1 MPLTFLGPLSLTHLS
16 QQLYLSMTGL
26 LELSLQQVSSLRN
39 SLKRQ
44 LDLVFILDPSEVTVS
59 RIDALIVPEDRYHFT
74 LEIKICLPCVDTI
87 SPLLFPTK
95 SRCFGKCDCN
105 KLNYMISQYN

>member
-39 SLKRQ
+39 SLIRQ
-44 LDLVFILDPSEVTVS
+44 LDLVFFLDPSEVTVS

-74 LEIKICLPCVDTI
+74 LEITICLPCVYT
-87 SPLLFPTK
+87 LLHYFFQLKVDALENVTVIN
-95 SRCFGKCDCN
+95 STT
-105 KLNYMISQYN
+105 